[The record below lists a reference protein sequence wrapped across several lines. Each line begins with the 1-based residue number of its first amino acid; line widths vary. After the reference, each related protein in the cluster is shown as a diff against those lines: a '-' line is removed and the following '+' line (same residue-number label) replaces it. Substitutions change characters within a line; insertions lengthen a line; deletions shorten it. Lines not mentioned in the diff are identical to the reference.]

1 MSKVQKYFAVCFVA
15 IALSHF
21 VGNAQAQQPVTFYGS
36 YSHVETGNGEHCN
49 GYTVEL
55 WNYDGAFTGLIHHH
69 RGLCGDPPVGIL
81 ENVRYD
87 VKTGRL
93 LFQAKLSDGW
103 DNDGPTKD
111 TVSFNGFLSSG
122 TLRGEIIWHGAG
134 QARQRSRE
142 NIALAGESH
151 SYPQGKTYATF
162 ADWMQAQQPIL
173 RFRGPKW

>member
-1 MSKVQKYFAVCFVA
+1 MKAFGKSVVISFVA
-15 IALSHF
+15 IVLGHF

-36 YSHVETGNGEHCN
+36 YSHVEAGSGEHCN

-69 RGLCGDPPVGIL
+69 RGLCGDPPAGVL

-87 VKTGRL
+87 AQTGKL

-111 TVSFNGFLSSG
+111 TVSFNGSLSGG
-122 TLRGEIIWHGAG
+122 TLRGEIFWHRAG
-134 QARQRSRE
+134 QARQLSRE
-142 NIALAGESH
+142 NMALSRESD
-151 SYPQGKTYATF
+151 SYLQGKTYATF
-162 ADWMQAQQPIL
+162 ADWMQAQQAIL